1 MGSVSAVMELL
12 EIPLNFLKKAKTFL
26 FVSSSLNLIAFQ
38 TLPRHTHLLV
48 LKPYHF
54 HADTC
59 LYGFSCLKQTLKLE
73 HHTGKLVIKIKGLH
87 KVILFS

>member
-1 MGSVSAVMELL
+1 MGSVSAGIE
-12 EIPLNFLKKAKTFL
+12 PLNILKKAKTFL
-26 FVSSSLNLIAFQ
+26 FVSSSLNLRAFQ

-59 LYGFSCLKQTLKLE
+59 LYGFSCLKQRLKVE
-73 HHTGKLVIKIKGLH
+73 HHTGKSVIKIKGLH